1 MSEPERQT
9 DETPTPSRQ
18 RVHTPLAL
26 RLLGLRRREGRWI
39 RIRPSLWG
47 WTLIMLLV
55 VLAGGIGFAEY
66 SMHPDFCR
74 SCHIMEPYYVA
85 WHESTHSDIPCGDC
99 HFEPGW
105 QSTVRGKFEA
115 SSQAVKYIT
124 NTYGS
129 KPHAEVRDVSCLRE
143 GCHAH
148 RLLEGDVAWTTT
160 TERGDPI
167 TIRFDHTPHLGEL
180 RRGKQLRCV
189 SCHSQMVQGRHIAV
203 TLDTCYVCHF
213 KGLEHGRDEEVLGGC
228 TSCHSEPKSEIR
240 LATGMFDHADYV
252 SRGVECVNCHSD
264 SIKGDGEV
272 PRQMC
277 WTCHN
282 KPAQIA
288 RYGEARFVHQV
299 HVTDNKV
306 ECASCHVQIQHNLSA
321 GVPREQRVLGE
332 GMMLDHGGVCSQCH
346 DQMHN
351 GPDEMYRGTGGRGVP
366 DMPSPMYR
374 AQVDCIACHQ
384 QRQRSVE
391 MAGVVGQT
399 YVAVQDSCDHCHG
412 NRYDDT
418 LEVWEKRVT
427 ERLEAADIACEEARQ
442 FLSAA
447 ELEPR
452 AALEARRLLA
462 DADHNVRFVKHGFG
476 VHNVNYA
483 MALLNLA
490 IEHCREILNFGD
502 DDNETELARIDPSD
516 ALE

>member
-1 MSEPERQT
+1 
-9 DETPTPSRQ
+9 
-18 RVHTPLAL
+18 
-26 RLLGLRRREGRWI
+26 
-39 RIRPSLWG
+39 
-47 WTLIMLLV
+47 
-55 VLAGGIGFAEY
+55 
-66 SMHPDFCR
+66 
-74 SCHIMEPYYVA
+74 
-85 WHESTHSDIPCGDC
+85 
-99 HFEPGW
+99 
-105 QSTVRGKFEA
+105 
-115 SSQAVKYIT
+115 
-124 NTYGS
+124 
-129 KPHAEVRDVSCLRE
+129 
-143 GCHAH
+143 
-148 RLLEGDVAWTTT
+148 
-160 TERGDPI
+160 
-167 TIRFDHTPHLGEL
+167 
-180 RRGKQLRCV
+180 
-189 SCHSQMVQGRHIAV
+189 
-203 TLDTCYVCHF
+203 
-213 KGLEHGRDEEVLGGC
+213 
-228 TSCHSEPKSEIR
+228 
-240 LATGMFDHADYV
+240 MFDHADYV